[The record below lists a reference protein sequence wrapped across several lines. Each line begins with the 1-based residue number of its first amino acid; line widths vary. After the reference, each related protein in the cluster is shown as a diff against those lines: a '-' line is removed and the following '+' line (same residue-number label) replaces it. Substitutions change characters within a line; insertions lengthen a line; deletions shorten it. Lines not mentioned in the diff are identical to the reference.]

1 MSKDSAFPSNF
12 LKFRLTV
19 FVLLIAELLLNCSS
33 FPRSEKADITADHR
47 YLLLYKNEEGQLFT
61 ANLSVQSRYVD
72 ALSDL
77 KRFRVEVL
85 RPLGEKFVDRLKEID
100 QQTIELKK
108 DSTSIV
114 RRLGAALAI
123 ALIVP
128 VPFAFET
135 TLTVGLI
142 YVTYKKIT
150 EKKEDLIR
158 KRHVEDLIRECQK
171 VEDSLETFKKE
182 YLVPFAIKWER
193 NFQEESN
200 HFVNS
205 TDQSDIRL
213 LDSLIQKYSA
223 DKEWLKVNAAWEL
236 NSSQHH
242 CSKDSPSENKPK
254 IRLAIRKL

>member
-150 EKKEDLIR
+150 EKKRTLFGKGMSRI
-158 KRHVEDLIRECQK
+158 
-171 VEDSLETFKKE
+171 SFGNAKKSKI
-182 YLVPFAIKWER
+182 AWK
-193 NFQEESN
+193 
-200 HFVNS
+200 
-205 TDQSDIRL
+205 L
-213 LDSLIQKYSA
+213 LKKNI
-223 DKEWLKVNAAWEL
+223 
-236 NSSQHH
+236 
-242 CSKDSPSENKPK
+242 
-254 IRLAIRKL
+254 

>member
-1 MSKDSAFPSNF
+1 MSKGNVIPSGSF
-12 LKFRLTV
+12 KFRLTV
-19 FVLLIAELLLNCSS
+19 FVLLISELLLNCSS
-33 FPRSEKADITADHR
+33 FPRGEKADITADHR

-61 ANLSVQSRYVD
+61 ANLSVQSRYSD
-72 ALSDL
+72 ALFDL

-85 RPLGEKFVDRLKEID
+85 RPLGEKFVERLTEID
-100 QQTIELKK
+100 LQTIELKK

-123 ALIVP
+123 ALVVP
-128 VPFAFET
+128 VPGAFET

-150 EKKEDLIR
+150 EKKEDVIR

-171 VEDSLETFKKE
+171 VEDSLEAFKKE
-182 YLVPFAIKWER
+182 HLVPFASKWER

-205 TDQSDIRL
+205 SDLSDIRL
-213 LDSLIQKYSA
+213 LDSLMQKYSS
-223 DKEWLKVNAAWEL
+223 DKEWLKVNAEWEL
-236 NSSQHH
+236 NSSRQH
-242 CSKDSPSENKPK
+242 CSKETPSENKPK
-254 IRLAIRKL
+254 IRLVIQKS